1 MILFGSSRPGLII
14 YRRVLILIA
23 TNVLLSSSSASASPP
38 LNGKEDFYPSLPYK
52 PYNSSQSFLRSSQHS
67 SRASRPVNY
76 NVDDV
81 VSCGSCCFDDPIPIG
96 QSGFMDSA
104 SPYQADLSEGNF
116 YHKIIAANGV
126 PIVSSAAVSD
136 AALLET
142 ALLLVQMA
150 SKNPHL
156 LALLEQETVHFAV
169 IGRNEVL
176 TDIPSYSVLDPSWNY
191 ARGVGATRWVPTSS
205 CAEEDV

>member
-1 MILFGSSRPGLII
+1 MTMILFCPSRPDLI

-23 TNVLLSSSSASASPP
+23 TKVLLSSPSASASP
-38 LNGKEDFYPSLPYK
+38 LNVTDFYSSLPYK
-52 PYNSSQSFLRSSQHS
+52 PYSSSQSFLRSSQHS
-67 SRASRPVNY
+67 KASRPVNS
-76 NVDDV
+76 NVDAV

-96 QSGFMDSA
+96 QSGFLDST

-116 YHKIIAANGV
+116 YEKIISANGV

-142 ALLLVQMA
+142 ALILVKMA

-156 LALLEQETVHFAV
+156 LTLLEQETVHFAV
-169 IGRNEVL
+169 IGRDELL
-176 TDIPSYSVLDPSWNY
+176 TDIPSYSVLGSSWNY
-191 ARGVGATRWVPTSS
+191 ARGVGATRWIPTSS
-205 CAEEDV
+205 CAEEDL